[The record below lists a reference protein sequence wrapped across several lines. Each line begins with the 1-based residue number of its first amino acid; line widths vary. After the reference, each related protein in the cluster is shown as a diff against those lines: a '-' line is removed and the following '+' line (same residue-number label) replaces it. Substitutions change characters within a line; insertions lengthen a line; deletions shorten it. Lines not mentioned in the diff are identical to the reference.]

1 MIISLEDRWHSNC
14 SKIYQG
20 ALKMRHETFQRKGAD
35 EKMIYGRLIM
45 SKSRRRKNGTVL
57 TTYDLCLAC
66 QKPCKCKG
74 PPWRRL
80 ECPSFSSK
88 ELKYKFYRIVDMT
101 ESELLK
107 RIAYA

>member
-1 MIISLEDRWHSNC
+1 MLQPYKADGIIFAQIFLR
-14 SKIYQG
+14 G
-20 ALKMRHETFQRKGAD
+20 ALKMRHQTYQRKGAGGR
-35 EKMIYGRLIM
+35 MIYGRLMM
-45 SKSRRRKNGTVL
+45 SKPRGRKNGTVL

-66 QKPCKCKG
+66 EKPCKCKG

-80 ECPSFSSK
+80 ECPSVSSN

-101 ESELLK
+101 ETELLK

>member
-1 MIISLEDRWHSNC
+1 
-14 SKIYQG
+14 
-20 ALKMRHETFQRKGAD
+20 MRHGTFQRKGDD
-35 EKMIYGRLIM
+35 ERTIYERLIV
-45 SKSRRRKNGTVL
+45 SKSRRRKNGTVW

-74 PPWRRL
+74 PPWCRL

-88 ELKYKFYRIVDMT
+88 ELKYKFFRIVDMT
-101 ESELLK
+101 ERELLK